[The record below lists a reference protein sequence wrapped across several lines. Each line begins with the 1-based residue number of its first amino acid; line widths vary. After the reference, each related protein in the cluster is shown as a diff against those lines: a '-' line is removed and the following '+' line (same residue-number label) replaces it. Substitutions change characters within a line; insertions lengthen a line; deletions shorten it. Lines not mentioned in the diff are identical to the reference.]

1 MSTRQVN
8 ENRYSRIPTSDKK
21 VETVEK
27 SSFISSRLEKLSLEG
42 KDKKLLIE
50 FIRFMNSE
58 VNDETIGKL
67 DKKLLNLVA
76 RAVKKSVNN
85 ITIYIKQF
93 SNLTDLF
100 NNRIQT
106 LSR

>member
-1 MSTRQVN
+1 MN
-8 ENRYSRIPTSDKK
+8 KNHHSRIPTSDKK
-21 VETVEK
+21 IETVEK

-42 KDKKLLIE
+42 KDKKLLNE

-58 VNDETIGKL
+58 VNDETKL

-85 ITIYIKQF
+85 ITIY
-93 SNLTDLF
+93 
-100 NNRIQT
+100 
-106 LSR
+106 

>member
-1 MSTRQVN
+1 MN
-8 ENRYSRIPTSDKK
+8 ENHHSRISSSDKK
-21 VETVEK
+21 IETVEK

-67 DKKLLNLVA
+67 DKELLNLVA
-76 RAVKKSVNN
+76 KAVKKSVNN

>member
-8 ENRYSRIPTSDKK
+8 KNHHSRIPTSDKK
-21 VETVEK
+21 IETVEK

-42 KDKKLLIE
+42 KDKKLLNE

-58 VNDETIGKL
+58 VNDETKL
-67 DKKLLNLVA
+67 DKNLLNLVA

-85 ITIYIKQF
+85 IIMY
-93 SNLTDLF
+93 
-100 NNRIQT
+100 
-106 LSR
+106 